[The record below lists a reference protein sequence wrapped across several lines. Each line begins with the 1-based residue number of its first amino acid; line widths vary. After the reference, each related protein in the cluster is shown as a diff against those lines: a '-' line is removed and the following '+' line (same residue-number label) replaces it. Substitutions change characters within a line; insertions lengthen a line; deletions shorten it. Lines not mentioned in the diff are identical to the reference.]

1 MVENSKRKTGG
12 TFFAVL
18 YFSKKLQLYEAW
30 MIVGS
35 NKVSLLSKRSFIM
48 PVSPNNDP
56 HIQVRRGISRKDPP
70 LINCNFQ
77 SSKRNWDE
85 RLGEPLTLLLFRNFS
100 LRPPKSLDSRGPK
113 CTFIYVPYKGNKL
126 QKFWRGN
133 YLMRHAC
140 TWGGG
145 SKKSYIIFLLCFELQ
160 IAVKIQN
167 LRGAF
172 FKRCIS
178 YLAEKRRGNWC

>member
-85 RLGEPLTLLLFRNFS
+85 RLGEPLTLLFRNFS

-140 TWGGG
+140 TWAGRGRVEKILHHFSPLLWAANC
-145 SKKSYIIFLLCFELQ
+145 SK
-160 IAVKIQN
+160 N
-167 LRGAF
+167 NMRGAF

>member
-1 MVENSKRKTGG
+1 
-12 TFFAVL
+12 
-18 YFSKKLQLYEAW
+18 

-85 RLGEPLTLLLFRNFS
+85 RLGEPLTLLFRNFS

-160 IAVKIQN
+160 IAVKIPS